1 MGHIL
6 GAEVPALNSTGKTFT
21 LGCAGNVYQLN
32 VSEKIYFQ
40 LATNSESF
48 TVVQAEFPQT
58 ATGFYTS
65 FGEVA
70 SFRLGYTAG
79 FLGASGNLNSVVA
92 VGFYRFDLSYT
103 VSFNFDNSHRDRNA
117 IFSEDA
123 SHTHFATYKT
133 DCHCYQPLSVINP
146 G

>member
-6 GAEVPALNSTGKTFT
+6 GTEVPALNSTGKTFT

-32 VSEKIYFQ
+32 VSEKIHFQ

-70 SFRLGYTAG
+70 SFRFGYAAG
-79 FLGASGNLNSVVA
+79 FLAPVV
-92 VGFYRFDLSYT
+92 T
-103 VSFNFDNSHRDRNA
+103 
-117 IFSEDA
+117 
-123 SHTHFATYKT
+123 
-133 DCHCYQPLSVINP
+133 
-146 G
+146 

>member
-1 MGHIL
+1 MGSIL
-6 GAEVPALNSTGKTFT
+6 STEVPALYSTGKTFT
-21 LGCAGNVYQLN
+21 FRCSSNVYQLN

-58 ATGFYTS
+58 AASFYTS
-65 FGEVA
+65 FSEVA
-70 SFRLGYTAG
+70 SFRLGYAAS

-92 VGFYRFDLSYT
+92 VGFYRFDLSNT
-103 VSFNFDNSHRDRNA
+103 VSFNFDNGYGDRNA

>member
-6 GAEVPALNSTGKTFT
+6 GAEVPALNST
-21 LGCAGNVYQLN
+21 VYHLN

-70 SFRLGYTAG
+70 SFRLGHTAG
-79 FLGASGNLNSVVA
+79 FFGASGNLNSVVA

-103 VSFNFDNSHRDRNA
+103 VSFNFDNRVIPSLRPTRP
-117 IFSEDA
+117 IVI
-123 SHTHFATYKT
+123 
-133 DCHCYQPLSVINP
+133 VINLFP
-146 G
+146 